1 MMSQVNHGNRIHLP
15 PPIGKVTLR
24 NRFKPWKLS
33 STYQSPSKKAA
44 EKKKRCQRTET
55 KKWEKQALMTLA
67 LMSCIVIGIIFPV
80 LPHEDWVIIRTT
92 MVNLIMV
99 VVALP
104 PIMSVFWRPHTSW
117 YLPVLC
123 FVVPIIVGLGI
134 YGLETLFLDLPYP
147 YVRVLQFFGTLSIFG
162 WVPGYIIIRFVR
174 GFID

>member
-80 LPHEDWVIIRTT
+80 LPHEDWR
-92 MVNLIMV
+92 
-99 VVALP
+99 
-104 PIMSVFWRPHTSW
+104 SEERR
-117 YLPVLC
+117 
-123 FVVPIIVGLGI
+123 VGK
-134 YGLETLFLDLPYP
+134 ECRERWSPEPYKTKKGCDMEP
-147 YVRVLQFFGTLSIFG
+147 R
-162 WVPGYIIIRFVR
+162 R
-174 GFID
+174 